1 MNIKAFLGLIIL
13 TNVLFANI
21 QNKKYSISVC
31 TTSTLEYATTCKKRI
46 ENSSVNNIVFIVKE
60 RKNRFQT
67 YLGLFDSE
75 KKLIKLLRLAQI
87 MLNNKDHLVKKLIII
102 L

>member
-31 TTSTLEYATTCKKRI
+31 TTSTLEYATTCKK
-46 ENSSVNNIVFIVKE
+46 ESKIV
-60 RKNRFQT
+60 
-67 YLGLFDSE
+67 L
-75 KKLIKLLRLAQI
+75 
-87 MLNNKDHLVKKLIII
+87 
-102 L
+102 